1 MDELPE
7 LIREYCAVLE
17 QESRLDERK
26 ERLRTQILAEMT
38 SLNLTD
44 VRYPHGAAQRGAR
57 FKLLP
62 KRDEVLG
69 LLTSDDLFP
78 FAQFAPNRVKEL
90 LVPKYGRE
98 RLLPLFDI
106 QKTDVLRVKRAQ
118 GRFDQPRRGPE
129 PD

>member
-17 QESRLDERK
+17 QESRLNERK
-26 ERLRTQILAEMT
+26 ARLRTQILVEM
-38 SLNLTD
+38 SRLNVTD
-44 VRYPHGAAQRGAR
+44 ARYPHGTALRGAR
-57 FKLLP
+57 FKLVP

-106 QKTDVLRVKRAQ
+106 QMTNFLQAKRPR

-129 PD
+129 LE